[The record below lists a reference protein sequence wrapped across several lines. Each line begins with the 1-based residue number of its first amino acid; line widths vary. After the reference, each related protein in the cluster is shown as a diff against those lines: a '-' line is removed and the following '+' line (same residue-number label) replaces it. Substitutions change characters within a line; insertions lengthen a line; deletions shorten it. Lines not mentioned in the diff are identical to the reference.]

1 MGPSV
6 TAMGLDE
13 STVEAAY
20 FEELPGYLAEWERS
34 AIEELPGKFVEGTV
48 DVTDVLQ
55 VYLWKN
61 YGLNLGAYNA
71 FRLLDADLD
80 TLQRTVDDAL
90 SAPTVTER
98 VDRLTDLEFVAVP
111 AASAILT
118 FSAPETYAVYDANV
132 IAALA
137 DRWPERARELEESG
151 PAPADY
157 ERFLA
162 VCRDLREELDVSLRT
177 LDRALWLHGNDEA
190 AYVLAPKVGEGN

>member
-1 MGPSV
+1 
-6 TAMGLDE
+6 MGLDE
-13 STVEAAY
+13 PTVEAAY

-34 AIEELPGKFVEGTV
+34 AVEELPEKFVDGTV

-80 TLQRTVDDAL
+80 TLQRTVDEAL

-98 VDRLTDLEFVAVP
+98 IDRLTDLEFVAVP
-111 AASAILT
+111 AASAILA

-132 IAALA
+132 VDAVH
-137 DRWPERARELEESG
+137 DRWPERARELPESG
-151 PAPADY
+151 PTSEDY
-157 ERFLA
+157 EAFLSI
-162 VCRDLREELDVSLRT
+162 CRELCEKLGISLRT
-177 LDRALWLHGNDEA
+177 LDRALWLHGNDDAE
-190 AYVLAPKVGEGN
+190 YVLPGDVGSGTD